1 MSTLRRSPCWCGTP
15 SHHVPVE
22 RPARAAHA
30 AATGGTSAAH
40 VLPDPG
46 ALPEARTA
54 RTQEL
59 PVLRVRVTQVH
70 AAPREGRVPAVLP
83 APQEPR
89 EVTQPGRRVA
99 KNLRGAGVGVLQE
112 HLNACQ
118 ERLKPLRFRTVL
130 RDEISS
136 VRGFAPIGAK
146 LPQSLSLLV

>member
-70 AAPREGRVPAVLP
+70 AAPRERRVPAVLP

-89 EVTQPGRRVA
+89 EVTQSGRRVA
-99 KNLRGAGVGVLQE
+99 RSWSGSFTRASDKFHTDIKDGIVLHITAVTLGKIDFE
-112 HLNACQ
+112 
-118 ERLKPLRFRTVL
+118 TT
-130 RDEISS
+130 
-136 VRGFAPIGAK
+136 
-146 LPQSLSLLV
+146 